1 MKKFFLFLT
10 AFLLAL
16 PLSVFS
22 KATFSQD
29 GFYFNE
35 IRKDGYI
42 VSVYVTRDD
51 HSTSTDDEY
60 NYSYLKHNVTIPSKI
75 QYGKSEWPVVGIGKY
90 AFANMKNA
98 KEVILTFPS
107 TIQTISSYAFKD
119 ATSLRSVTINEGVKT
134 MESSAFEGCDHLVSI
149 NIPTTLSEL
158 PNDAFSRCESLK
170 TIQIPATIKKIGS
183 GAFAH
188 CANLQT
194 VEGAMGLVWA
204 ETIEMEAFYDCPN
217 LQSITLSGALK
228 SIGYASFSGCT
239 SLKSI
244 VLPVSLEKI
253 SDWAFSNSGIRNV
266 TNYCQTPQTI
276 SANVFDGVDLS
287 LCVLTVPKGS
297 KTAYKNANVWKKFG
311 QIVELGE
318 KPIPAGEKQI
328 DGLYYALR
336 TDLTATLIY
345 DDSYLNMSGTV
356 SVPSEVTVDGYTY
369 QVKHMGDGVFQNC
382 KKITS
387 VALPGSVTTISS
399 NAFENCT
406 ALTTVTFSTALD
418 TIKASA
424 FRGCTSLQTPT
435 LPSTLKSI
443 GTYAFCD
450 CKSLTYMNIPAG
462 VLAIVDSCFAG
473 CSKMEH
479 FYLNEGILSI
489 RKSAFA
495 NTALTT
501 LTLPST
507 LKWFGDNVFDGCSK
521 LESLRSMVAEPPT
534 VEPNTL
540 SGIDVTKCYLY
551 VPAGSLE
558 KYEAA
563 TYWNDFIYKQEKA
576 LKGKIQVDNL
586 WFELKEDFTAAV
598 TYETNKEDNYK
609 DLVGEITVPDNVSY
623 KGIQYKVTTIGYQ
636 AFKNAKN
643 ISVVNL
649 PEDMDR
655 IEYQAFSHT
664 NVYDINI
671 PATISYLYN
680 KAFEESAIWVSN
692 MDIQHTVYFD
702 HCLLYHEQNYIN
714 GPINVEAG
722 TRLIATN
729 AFSGDQYITEVHI
742 PEGVTCLCE
751 GAIDWMPLL
760 QVVSLPST
768 ITYIG
773 KGFINS
779 TSVTYLKTIY
789 NYMEEPYMAEGL
801 FQGWGAEDKAKVTLY
816 VPAGTKAAYEGTD
829 VWGDFNIVEMEPI
842 YTVVFEDANGNVLKT
857 EKRQKGES
865 ATAPD
870 APNIVGYEFVGWDTD
885 FTNIQSDLTVKP
897 LYQLKTFTV
906 TFVDKDDTE
915 LKKETVEYGKD
926 ATAPEP
932 PVHEGYH
939 FTGWNPSYEIVKADV
954 TVKAQYDINTYT
966 VTFVDWDDTELKKE
980 TVEHGKAATAPKD
993 PERDGYTFT
1002 GWEPSDFTNVT
1013 SDLIVKAQYQQNI
1026 TYYTVKFIDYDDTVL
1041 KTQKVAKGHD
1051 ATPPEDPY
1059 RKGYIFIGWD
1069 EDYTNVQKNLDIYA
1083 RYKIKPDEEALED
1096 VQRDDVPCTKVIRDG
1111 QLYLIY
1117 NGTMYNVQGGT
1128 VK

>member
-1 MKKFFLFLT
+1 MKKFFLLLT
-10 AFLLAL
+10 AFLVAL
-16 PLSVFS
+16 PLSVFA
-22 KATFSQD
+22 KAHFSQD
-29 GFYFNE
+29 GFYFNP
-35 IRKDGYI
+35 IQQDGKI
-42 VSVYVTRDD
+42 VSVYVTSDD
-51 HSTSTDDEY
+51 HCMSSDDEY
-60 NYSYLKHNVTIPSKI
+60 NYSYLKHNVTLPSKI

-134 MESSAFEGCDHLVSI
+134 MGSSAFEGCDHLVSI
-149 NIPTTLSEL
+149 NIPTTLSKL
-158 PNDAFSRCESLK
+158 PQHAFSGCESLN
-170 TIQIPATIKKIGS
+170 TIQIPATIKKIGW

-194 VEGAMGLVWA
+194 VEGALGIVWA
-204 ETIEMEAFYDCPN
+204 DTIELEAFYDCPK

-228 SIGYASFSGCT
+228 CIGYAAFSDCK

-244 VLPVSLEKI
+244 VLPASLEKI
-253 SDWAFSNSGIRNV
+253 SDWAFSNTGIRNV
-266 TNYCQTPQTI
+266 TNYRATPQTI

-311 QIVELGE
+311 QIVEVGE

-328 DGLYYALR
+328 DGLSYALR

-345 DDSYLNMSGTV
+345 DESYLNISGTV

-369 QVKHMGDGVFQNC
+369 QVKHMGNGVFRNC

-424 FRGCTSLQTPT
+424 FRGCSSLQTPT
-435 LPSTLKSI
+435 LPSTLKFI
-443 GTYAFCD
+443 GTYAFSD

-462 VLAIVDSCFAG
+462 VMAIVDSCFAG
-473 CSKMEH
+473 CSKLEH

-563 TYWNDFIYKQEKA
+563 TYWNSFIYKQEKA

-598 TYETNKEDNYK
+598 TYETNDANNYK

-623 KGIQYKVTTIGYQ
+623 KGIQYRVNAIGYR
-636 AFKNAKN
+636 AFDNAKN
-643 ISVVNL
+643 IGIVNL
-649 PEDMDR
+649 PEYMDR
-655 IEYQAFSHT
+655 IEYRSFAHT
-664 NVYDINI
+664 NVYQINI
-671 PATISYLYN
+671 PATIAYLYN
-680 KAFEESAIWVSN
+680 MAFEESAIWTSN
-692 MDIQHTVYFD
+692 MDEKHAVYFD
-702 HCLLYHEQNYIN
+702 NCLLYHEHNYIN
-714 GPINVEAG
+714 GPFEVKPG
-722 TRLIATN
+722 TRLIAAN
-729 AFSGDQYITEVHI
+729 AFSGDQYITQVLI

-768 ITYIG
+768 ISYIG
-773 KGFINS
+773 EGFINY
-779 TSVTYLKTIY
+779 TSIPYMKTIY
-789 NYMEEPYMAEGL
+789 NYMEEPYMSEGL

-816 VPAGTKAAYEGTD
+816 VPAGTKAAYQGTD

-842 YTVVFEDANGNVLKT
+842 YTVVFQDMNGKELKT
-857 EKRQKGES
+857 EKRQKGEN
-865 ATAPD
+865 ATPPE
-870 APNIVGYEFVGWDTD
+870 APNVEGYTFTGWDKAY
-885 FTNIQSDLTVKP
+885 TNIQSDLTIKAQ
-897 LYQLKTFTV
+897 YQQKSFTV
-906 TFVDKDDTE
+906 TFVNWNDTE

-926 ATAPEP
+926 ATP
-932 PVHEGYH
+932 P
-939 FTGWNPSYEIVKADV
+939 
-954 TVKAQYDINTYT
+954 
-966 VTFVDWDDTELKKE
+966 
-980 TVEHGKAATAPKD
+980 ATPT
-993 PERDGYTFT
+993 RSGYTFT
-1002 GWEPSDFTNVT
+1002 GWDKSYEIVK
-1013 SDLIVKAQYQQNI
+1013 SDLTIKAQFKQNESSGGSGDSGGGSDSGSGD
-1026 TYYTVKFIDYDDTVL
+1026 KEDD
-1041 KTQKVAKGHD
+1041 KGD
-1051 ATPPEDPY
+1051 KDDKDNQDDDS
-1059 RKGYIFIGWD
+1059 KGL
-1069 EDYTNVQKNLDIYA
+1069 N
-1083 RYKIKPDEEALED
+1083 D
-1096 VQRDDVPCTKVIRDG
+1096 VQADNTQPTKVLRDG
-1111 QLYLIY
+1111 QLFILY
-1117 NGTMYNVQGGT
+1117 NGRMYDIQGKET
-1128 VK
+1128 K